1 MHRFVWNL
9 RYPRPEALLY
19 GYSIAATWD
28 SDTPLTPE
36 GPMALPGKYQ
46 VVLTVNGKSYRA
58 PLNVVPD
65 PRVTLDQNA
74 LAESL
79 AFSQQIGSALQ
90 QVWQTHGEVDA
101 VRDQLDEAEKKLGN
115 NASVQSAI
123 DAFRKE
129 TDPLVS
135 GDSETSTNLEAMN
148 DALTAIASDV
158 EGADRAPTDG
168 QRQAFAEY
176 KANLDKAVAQWQ
188 SIRGADLT
196 ALNAQLHSAGI
207 KAITVPAVNQLH
219 VEGPADPDD
228 VP

>member
-36 GPMALPGKYQ
+36 GPLALPGKYQ
-46 VVLTVNGKSYRA
+46 VVLTVDGKSYRA

-65 PRVTLDQNA
+65 PRVTIDQKA
-74 LAESL
+74 LAEGL
-79 AFSQQIGSALQ
+79 AFSRDVGTALQ
-90 QVWQTHGEVDA
+90 HVWQTHGEVDA
-101 VRDQLDEAEKKLGN
+101 VRDQLDDAEKKAGSNPSLHE
-115 NASVQSAI
+115 QI
-123 DAFRKE
+123 DSLRKK

-135 GDSETSTNLEAMN
+135 GDSENSTNLEAMN

-158 EGADRAPTDG
+158 EGADRAPTGG

-176 KANLDKAVAQWQ
+176 KANLDKAVTQWQ
-188 SIRGADLT
+188 SIRGSDLP
-196 ALNAQLHSAGI
+196 ALNAKLHAASI
-207 KAITVPAVNQLH
+207 KAITVPAANQLH
-219 VEGPADPDD
+219 AEGTADSDD